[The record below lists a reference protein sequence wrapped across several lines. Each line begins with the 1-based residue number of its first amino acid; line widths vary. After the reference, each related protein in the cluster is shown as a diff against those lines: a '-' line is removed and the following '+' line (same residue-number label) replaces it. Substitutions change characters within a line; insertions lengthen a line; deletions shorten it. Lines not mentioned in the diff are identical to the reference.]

1 MCPQGYYSPTPY
13 QKWNTLCIIGFILS
27 FFMPIIGLALSV
39 VALIQI
45 NHSGEKSK
53 GMSIAGIVIGGVS
66 TALGVIL
73 TIVLLSA
80 FGYAINH
87 SDSDYQDCHGSDCS
101 SSPYD
106 DDPDDED
113 NEDTSY
119 AYYLY
124 DSVQGNTASN
134 MDALPGISLK
144 EYAGNRA

>member
-1 MCPQGYYSPTPY
+1 MPPIGLQGYYIPAPN

-53 GMSIAGIVIGGVS
+53 GVSVAGIAIGAVL
-66 TALGVIL
+66 TILDVIL
-73 TIVLLSA
+73 AIVLVSA
-80 FGYAINH
+80 FGSIVSH
-87 SDSDYQDCHGSDCS
+87 TDSDYPNCHGSDCS
-101 SSPYD
+101 SNPFD
-106 DDPDDED
+106 DGDDPDAED

-124 DSVQGNTASN
+124 DFGQAATTTD
-134 MDALPGISLK
+134 MDALPDI
-144 EYAGNRA
+144 A